1 MTKRFKKSIR
11 LIHLW
16 LGLGTGLIVFIIGI
30 TGCLYVFE
38 EEIRDFTQ
46 KERLYVPAENMPFVG
61 LEKIIRTFDQ
71 VAPKEKITVIRIK
84 EKQPN
89 ATVQLAVKN
98 DKVYYFN
105 PYDGSLVYKGEA
117 DWLDTVEELHTSLL
131 MGETGKFI
139 QRWSVVVFVIM
150 LITGL
155 VLWFPRQM
163 RLLKQALTIKW
174 KGSFKRVNYD
184 LHNVLGFYA
193 SGILLI
199 IALTGLFFA
208 FKEVKT
214 AAAFL
219 TGTKLKDGEK
229 QLLVKSPDV
238 IDSLPVSYGKLY
250 HDFSIKYPGA
260 DLTSISVRKNGELR
274 LRMIYP
280 YKWARNQNTFYFDS
294 ATGSLSK
301 AKLFRNFNRAD
312 LVEAINYDLHTG
324 RVFGLFGK
332 IVACI
337 ASLIAAS
344 LPVTGLIIWLKKKKK
359 KRSFRSLASVTE
371 GKSAKLSSKKVIFL

>member
-46 KERLYVPAENMPFVG
+46 KDRLYVSAENKPFVG
-61 LEKIIRTFDQ
+61 LEKIIRTFEQ
-71 VAPKEKITVIRIK
+71 VAPEEKITVIRIK

-105 PYDGSLVYKGEA
+105 PYNGRLVYKGES

-131 MGETGKFI
+131 LGETGKFI

-150 LITGL
+150 LISGL

-163 RLLKQALTIKW
+163 RLLKQALTVKW
-174 KGSFKRVNYD
+174 KASFKRINYD

-208 FKEVKT
+208 FKEVKM

-229 QLLVKSPDV
+229 QMLVKSSNV
-238 IDSLPVSYGKLY
+238 IDSLPVHYGKLY

-260 DLTSISVRKNGELR
+260 ELTSISVRKNGELR

-301 AKLFRNFNRAD
+301 AKLFKNFNRAD

-344 LPVTGLIIWLKKKKK
+344 LPVTGLIIWLKKKKNN
-359 KRSFRSLASVTE
+359 RSFRSLASVTE
-371 GKSAKLSSKKVIFL
+371 GQQRQGLL